1 MQTLPDRLSVQHA
14 PHSPVFI
21 QSASFPDS
29 GINVQ
34 YTLEEGHDILFSSV
48 YKEAKP
54 VFS

>member
-1 MQTLPDRLSVQHA
+1 MQTLPDRLSVQHT

-21 QSASFPDS
+21 QSASFLDS
-29 GINVQ
+29 GIDVQ
-34 YTLEEGHDILFSSV
+34 YPLEEGHDIFFGGL